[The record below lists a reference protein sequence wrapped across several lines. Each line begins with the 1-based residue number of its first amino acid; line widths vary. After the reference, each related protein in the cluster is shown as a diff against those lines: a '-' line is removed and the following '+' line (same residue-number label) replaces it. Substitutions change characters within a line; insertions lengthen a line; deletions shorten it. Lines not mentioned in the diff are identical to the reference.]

1 MRYNQEAYFKKY
13 GSDVKWAYA
22 PKTDTL
28 IVIIFLLSTGSAISW
43 FAQKAQWQNVAD
55 KLIKAAVEDW
65 GANQGGTPE
74 SKSLRDRALK
84 ILEEREQ
91 KTDVD
96 AAVTSGES
104 KRKKKVKQ
112 TASEKRKETEDA
124 LRPIITELV
133 EEMVDFGAG
142 YHKPTWRDLL
152 VVKLAYF
159 PMTFATAVAWHVN
172 YLIRRLQKIPLN
184 DEEREVLTRRAVGEV
199 NWAACSEEERK
210 EMVTKDLWVA
220 ENMIDWEEQ
229 QEVKLWSGVDRKRFA
244 RMKKKG
250 IKNDKDE

>member
-13 GSDVKWAYA
+13 GSDVLWAYA

-28 IVIIFLLSTGSAISW
+28 MVIFFLLSTGSAISW
-43 FAQKAQWQNVAD
+43 LAQKQQWQNVAD

-91 KTDVD
+91 
-96 AAVTSGES
+96 AES
-104 KRKKKVKQ
+104 KEHVTAAEIKKKKKVKL
-112 TASEKRKETEDA
+112 TASEKRKEVEDA
-124 LRPIITELV
+124 LKPIIKDLV
-133 EEMVDFGAG
+133 DEIEDFGAG

-159 PMTFATAVAWHVN
+159 PVTFTTAIVWNVK
-172 YLIRRLQKIPLN
+172 YMIRRLQKVPLN

-199 NWAACSEEERK
+199 NWVSCSEEEQKDMIRR
-210 EMVTKDLWVA
+210 DLWVS
-220 ENMIDWEEQ
+220 ENMVAWEEE
-229 QEVKLWSGVDRKRFA
+229 QEVKLWSSVDRKRYA

-250 IKNDKDE
+250 IVGKEE